1 MATGQTQIAQL
12 LLTTAQNNIIAGLG
26 QEMVDPATGEKYFE
40 SGDEH
45 MDCLKDI
52 LRQLRREHPTKRAL
66 YKNLGTLQVVQH
78 KIIPLLLNHH
88 GDDKLAFQVAKLL
101 VMLTLPAEEVQGRQL
116 EDRIL
121 VDYAS
126 CLAHNGAAVNIFV
139 SQLPLDPS
147 EATTDKSTM
156 TMELM
161 LTLFRNLLAIKNE
174 QMTGSAMS
182 SRTQVH
188 EELILAFDREFV
200 LYSIAELASLVELPQ
215 YAEWNLLLL
224 ELLYLVFVGHTPEA
238 VAEAAFNYR
247 PQKHDDESKDASVHV
262 VDGVAPKQQR
272 GQPRRDALAGV
283 SMIPNRKALKGA
295 RHSHFGGI
303 VKVGLSSAVQRLARG
318 ASNVANP
325 HDVLQANDAKVK
337 ALSSKQRAH
346 LSRARQAAKDMGFHL
361 KSGAETAVAM
371 RGEVADVMVRVARQ
385 LFENDGFNKL
395 CRSLTKEFQKRSS
408 KVIEADHV
416 KLLHL
421 VWFAQRLH
429 RILESRDAQERK
441 RRERAARNQ
450 VKKSAPSAKYTLDD
464 DEEDNKSKPTAA
476 TRSETEQ
483 DLSPLP
489 NPLDVAQVSSAVSAA
504 VISWCCKSCQSY
516 GFQKDRC
523 VLQELKAKNH
533 PASQNVYVSE
543 VRLETPVAWQVHS

>member
-1 MATGQTQIAQL
+1 M
-12 LLTTAQNNIIAGLG
+12 
-26 QEMVDPATGEKYFE
+26 
-40 SGDEH
+40 
-45 MDCLKDI
+45 
-52 LRQLRREHPTKRAL
+52 
-66 YKNLGTLQVVQH
+66 
-78 KIIPLLLNHH
+78 
-88 GDDKLAFQVAKLL
+88 
-101 VMLTLPAEEVQGRQL
+101 
-116 EDRIL
+116 
-121 VDYAS
+121 
-126 CLAHNGAAVNIFV
+126 
-139 SQLPLDPS
+139 
-147 EATTDKSTM
+147 
-156 TMELM
+156 
-161 LTLFRNLLAIKNE
+161 
-174 QMTGSAMS
+174 
-182 SRTQVH
+182 
-188 EELILAFDREFV
+188 
-200 LYSIAELASLVELPQ
+200 
-215 YAEWNLLLL
+215 
-224 ELLYLVFVGHTPEA
+224 
-238 VAEAAFNYR
+238 
-247 PQKHDDESKDASVHV
+247 HV
-262 VDGVAPKQQR
+262 
-272 GQPRRDALAGV
+272 
-283 SMIPNRKALKGA
+283 
-295 RHSHFGGI
+295 
-303 VKVGLSSAVQRLARG
+303 
-318 ASNVANP
+318 
-325 HDVLQANDAKVK
+325 AKVK

-516 GFQKDRC
+516 GFQKDRSTHDWKALTLAAMALKEC
-523 VLQELKAKNH
+523 LQTIQRMETSKKLRH
-533 PASQNVYVSE
+533 PRESAEIVVS
-543 VRLETPVAWQVHS
+543 HF

>member
-1 MATGQTQIAQL
+1 M
-12 LLTTAQNNIIAGLG
+12 
-26 QEMVDPATGEKYFE
+26 
-40 SGDEH
+40 
-45 MDCLKDI
+45 
-52 LRQLRREHPTKRAL
+52 
-66 YKNLGTLQVVQH
+66 QH

-303 VKVGLSSAVQRLARG
+303 VKVCARKLWPVAATSLALARWHLLTF
-318 ASNVANP
+318 SNILP
-325 HDVLQANDAKVK
+325 RLDCRQPYSVLLGVLATSRIRTMYCKLMMVSWTNCSRCSLRGRYFLFFDNSTNWTTHGFLMHSAPCCSTMNIHARSKSQ
-337 ALSSKQRAH
+337 SSKFEATGSLEPCPSGCQRY
-346 LSRARQAAKDMGFHL
+346 G
-361 KSGAETAVAM
+361 VPP
-371 RGEVADVMVRVARQ
+371 
-385 LFENDGFNKL
+385 
-395 CRSLTKEFQKRSS
+395 QKWR
-408 KVIEADHV
+408 
-416 KLLHL
+416 
-421 VWFAQRLH
+421 
-429 RILESRDAQERK
+429 
-441 RRERAARNQ
+441 
-450 VKKSAPSAKYTLDD
+450 
-464 DEEDNKSKPTAA
+464 
-476 TRSETEQ
+476 
-483 DLSPLP
+483 
-489 NPLDVAQVSSAVSAA
+489 
-504 VISWCCKSCQSY
+504 
-516 GFQKDRC
+516 
-523 VLQELKAKNH
+523 
-533 PASQNVYVSE
+533 
-543 VRLETPVAWQVHS
+543 